1 MINVFE
7 GLIRQDVL
15 DGKGGFEKI
24 LSEVEQT
31 GSKPDDNKTF
41 QTREGERTLPNAPF
55 EPSFDYQ
62 MLLGLHT
69 SDILRNESATSNISW
84 REDTKPETHTPLV
97 AEHMTTRPCLELSDY
112 PAIRLNKVTLHSVE
126 PEALRLLGSKQSFQG
141 TVLEYDTSVSKGTT
155 SVSSTAGITVNRFRD
170 NTYQQN
176 HVVPV
181 SYTDGLVSKRSIS
194 EERLGNKIDKLDHSA
209 VSFDTKGQHRV
220 GMEYGHDRLA
230 INGGVLSPQ
239 GTQDIPSDRLGNVK
253 DNNVIPS
260 VDEGLT
266 TSHSVTSVSPVIKPM
281 PLSGIGLPHY
291 QLAPELFLQY
301 PKLNSYVVLYRNKYY
316 LFEFNEHKMVNYLE
330 YSDDSN

>member
-41 QTREGERTLPNAPF
+41 QTRECERTFPNAPF

-69 SDILRNESATSNISW
+69 SDTLRNESATSNVSW
-84 REDTKPETHTPLV
+84 REDPKPETHPPLV
-97 AEHMTTRPCLELSDY
+97 AEHMTIRPCLELSDY
-112 PAIRLNKVTLHSVE
+112 PAIRLNKVTLRSVE
-126 PEALRLLGSKQSFQG
+126 PEALRLLGSKQNSQG
-141 TVLEYDTSVSKGTT
+141 TLLECDNSVSTG
-155 SVSSTAGITVNRFRD
+155 STAGITVDRFTD

-176 HVVPV
+176 HVVPM
-181 SYTDGLVSKRSIS
+181 SYTNGSVSTKSIS
-194 EERLGNKIDKLDHSA
+194 EERLGNKIDKLAPSA

-220 GMEYGHDRLA
+220 SMEYGNDRLA
-230 INGGVLSPQ
+230 IYGGVLSPK
-239 GTQDIPSDRLGNVK
+239 GVQDIPSDRLGNIK
-253 DNNVIPS
+253 DNNVTPS
-260 VDEGLT
+260 ADEGLT
-266 TSHSVTSVSPVIKPM
+266 TSHSVASVSPVIKPM

-291 QLAPELFLQY
+291 QLAPELFVQY